1 MNRLK
6 RSAASNQAHKLRLPI
21 SRGEIIG
28 AVAMLSFLIW
38 TAIYPTQVRQRLIQS
53 GCKTV
58 AYITQAGFKNATVTF
73 WANGQKCI
81 KVVSSP
87 HSSIQSGEKYELF
100 YNPKD
105 VIEATVLFEHPVF
118 DRHEYATAPVTYVNT
133 FWLNSLIEFRYAVGK
148 KNYKRYQQERSDKQI
163 EDTRPM
169 HVVYKITDPNIA
181 YLEY

>member
-6 RSAASNQAHKLRLPI
+6 RSAPSNQAHKLRLSI

-28 AVAMLSFLIW
+28 AVAMLGFLVW
-38 TAIYPTQVRQRLIQS
+38 TAIYPTQVRQRLIHS

-58 AYITQAGFKNATVTF
+58 AYVTQVGFKNATMTF

-118 DRHEYATAPVTYVNT
+118 DRNEYATAPATYVNT
-133 FWLNSLIEFRYAVGK
+133 LWLNSLIEFRYEVGK
-148 KNYKRYQQERSDKQI
+148 KNYKRYQKEHSDKQI
-163 EDTRPM
+163 DDTRPM
-169 HVVYKITDPNIA
+169 HVVYKITDPNTA